1 MMKRILCLLLAL
13 ATVFALCACGGDN
26 DNNKNKDKTEHPEVG
41 ARTLIAAAQQESGE
55 KSAAR
60 LVGMEDTDFGAMV
73 KSYLGVDP
81 AELYDGAMA
90 LSEDTA
96 ANEIIVLVPKD
107 ADSMKKLISALEQHR
122 DGRIQS
128 DANYFPENV
137 ELLNNARIYDKGGY
151 AVMVVDKNAESLCKS
166 IDSLMSRAK
175 DAETLAAAYDEA
187 EKNPVVSYDYTKPV
201 PENEAVDAGWFSDAM
216 FIGDSRMKSVMDF
229 ATMNGWFSY
238 GADLS
243 AVSLTVNKIYT
254 ATIKYNGVDM
264 TIADAIRAGGSFSKC
279 YIMLGVNELGWS
291 SISAFIDGYSA
302 LIDLV
307 REAHPEAQI
316 YVIGIMPLGDKALR
330 SGSWLTNDNVK
341 LFNSRILEMCAQKQ
355 VYYIDDFDLLAPDG
369 KLAPDAA
376 VDGIHVQPEYSK
388 MLVGYLLTH
397 TVSES

>member
-1 MMKRILCLLLAL
+1 MIKRLLCLLLAL
-13 ATVFALCACGGDN
+13 ATVLALCACGDN
-26 DNNKNKDKTEHPEVG
+26 ININKDKTEYPAVG
-41 ARTLIAAAQQESGE
+41 ARTLVAAAQQESGE
-55 KSAAR
+55 KTAAR

-73 KSYLGVDP
+73 KSYLGVDSS
-81 AELYDGAMA
+81 ELHDGAMA

-107 ADSMKKLISALEQHR
+107 AASMKKLISALEQHR
-122 DGRIQS
+122 DDRIQS

-151 AVMVVDKNAESLCKS
+151 AVMVVDKNADTLCGS
-166 IDSLMSRAK
+166 IDSLMSRAD

-187 EKNPVVSYDYTKPV
+187 AQNPASSYDYTKPV
-201 PENEAVDAGWFSDAM
+201 PESEAVDASWFSDAM
-216 FIGDSRMKSVMDF
+216 FIGDSRMKSIMNF
-229 ATMNGWFSY
+229 AKTNGWFSY

-243 AVSLTVNKIYT
+243 AVSLTVSKIYT
-254 ATIKYNGVDM
+254 ATITYNGTDM
-264 TIADAIRAGGSFSKC
+264 TIADAIRSGGSFSKC
-279 YIMLGVNELGWS
+279 YIMLGVNELGWKS
-291 SISAFIDGYSA
+291 VRAFINGYIA

-307 REAHPEAQI
+307 RESHPEAQI

-330 SGSWLTNDNVK
+330 SGDWLTNDNVK
-341 LFNSRILEMCAQKQ
+341 RFNSRILEMCAQKQ

-369 KLAPDAA
+369 KLAPGAA

-397 TVSES
+397 TVSET

>member
-1 MMKRILCLLLAL
+1 
-13 ATVFALCACGGDN
+13 
-26 DNNKNKDKTEHPEVG
+26 
-41 ARTLIAAAQQESGE
+41 
-55 KSAAR
+55 
-60 LVGMEDTDFGAMV
+60 
-73 KSYLGVDP
+73 
-81 AELYDGAMA
+81 
-90 LSEDTA
+90 
-96 ANEIIVLVPKD
+96 
-107 ADSMKKLISALEQHR
+107 
-122 DGRIQS
+122 
-128 DANYFPENV
+128 
-137 ELLNNARIYDKGGY
+137 
-151 AVMVVDKNAESLCKS
+151 
-166 IDSLMSRAK
+166 
-175 DAETLAAAYDEA
+175 
-187 EKNPVVSYDYTKPV
+187 
-201 PENEAVDAGWFSDAM
+201 
-216 FIGDSRMKSVMDF
+216 MKSVMDF

-264 TIADAIRAGGSFSKC
+264 TIADAIRSGGSFSKC

-316 YVIGIMPLGDKALR
+316 YVIGIMPLGDKALS